1 MVGSTDQVVDFFF
14 GECPLSQWLIREI
27 SSGDPPLI
35 AEAFRLQGWHKPE
48 SQYQQYLEEHRSG
61 KRTVLVAETG
71 LAPHEH
77 EFAGYLTIVWESGY
91 PPFAAEHI
99 PEIVDFN
106 VLIKFR
112 RQGIGSALMDEAEKI
127 ISERSPFAG
136 IGVGLPPD
144 YGPTHIL
151 YVKRGYIPD
160 GKGLFFD
167 HHHLQY
173 GETCIVNDDLA
184 LMFTKRLK

>member
-1 MVGSTDQVVDFFF
+1 MT
-14 GECPLSQWLIREI
+14 QWLIREI
-27 SSGDPPLI
+27 SAGDPPLI
-35 AEAFRLQGWHKPE
+35 AEAFRLQGWNKPL
-48 SQYQQYLEEHRSG
+48 SQYQRYLEEHRSG
-61 KRTVLVAETG
+61 KRMVLVAEASSDFG
-71 LAPHEH
+71 HL

-91 PPFAAEHI
+91 PPFAAEKI

-112 RQGIGSALMDEAEKI
+112 RQGIGKALMDEAEKI

-144 YGPTHIL
+144 YGPAHIL
-151 YVKRGYIPD
+151 YIKRGYIPN

-173 GETCIVNDDLA
+173 GETCTVNDDLI

>member
-1 MVGSTDQVVDFFF
+1 MTKFF
-14 GECPLSQWLIREI
+14 IRDI
-27 SSGDPPLI
+27 SAGDPSII

-48 SQYQQYLEEHRSG
+48 SQYQSYLEEYRAG
-61 KRTVLVAETG
+61 KRTVLVAEAG
-71 LAPHEH
+71 SVEQPL

-91 PPFAAEHI
+91 PPFAVENI

-112 RQGIGSALMDEAEKI
+112 RQGIGSALMDEAEKL
-127 ISERSPFAG
+127 ISERSPTAG

-144 YGPTHIL
+144 YGPAHIL
-151 YVKRGYIPD
+151 YIKRGYIPD
-160 GKGLFFD
+160 GKGLYFD
-167 HHHLQY
+167 HHHLQF
-173 GETCIVNDDLA
+173 GETCIVNDDLT